1 VRNTPAA
8 GLDRTS
14 LSGVLAVH
22 IAELRRRGAD
32 DDVLRPIEDQLRV
45 LDALRTLGGR
55 RRDLRGRPDA
65 PAGA

>member
-1 VRNTPAA
+1 MRNTPPA

-32 DDVLRPIEDQLRV
+32 DDVLRRVEDQLRV

-55 RRDLRGRPDA
+55 RRDLRGTPDT
-65 PAGA
+65 GA